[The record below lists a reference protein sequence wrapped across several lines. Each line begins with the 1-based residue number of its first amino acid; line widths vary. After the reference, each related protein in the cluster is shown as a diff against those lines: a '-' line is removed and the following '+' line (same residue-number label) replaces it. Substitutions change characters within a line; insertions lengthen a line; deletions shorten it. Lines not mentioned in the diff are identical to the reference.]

1 MKGLILAGGR
11 GTRLRPLTRTLAKQL
26 IPVANRPILHY
37 VVDQIAKVGITQIGV
52 IISPETGSQIQE
64 ALAHKGGIVEF
75 SFILQEEPLGLAHA
89 VLTARDFLDEDPFL
103 MYLGDNLIGGDLR
116 GFVDFFHRVNPD
128 ALILLKKVEDPR
140 LFGVATLD
148 ASGCVIGLDEKP
160 ERPRSSL
167 ALVGTYAFS
176 PSVHQAISRL
186 EPSWRGELEITD
198 ALQLLIDGGGDVRS
212 ILLHQWWLDTGKS
225 DDLLAANRV
234 VLNETISRDLHGDID
249 CDSTVI
255 GNVRL
260 EKGAC
265 VKESTIHGP
274 VVIGSGTTIVSSSI
288 RPYTSIG
295 DGCSI
300 VHSAVAE
307 SVILNGTRIVDAFLE
322 ASLIGANAEVIGC
335 GCEGHGRQVVVEEEG
350 KVRL

>member
-26 IPVANRPILHY
+26 IPVANRPILLR

-52 IISPETGSQIQE
+52 IISPETGLQIQE
-64 ALAHKGGIVEF
+64 ALAHKLRTVEF

-103 MYLGDNLIGGDLR
+103 MYLGDNLVGGDL
-116 GFVDFFHRVNPD
+116 GDFIDLFHRSNPD

-148 ASGCVIGLDEKP
+148 GSGRVIGLVEKP
-160 ERPRSSL
+160 KRPPSNL
-167 ALVGTYAFS
+167 ALVGIYAFS

-186 EPSWRGELEITD
+186 QPSWRGELEITD

-225 DDLLAANRV
+225 DALLAANHV
-234 VLNETISRDLHGDID
+234 VLSETVSRDLHGNID

-265 VKESTIHGP
+265 IKKSTIHGP
-274 VVIGSGTTIVSSSI
+274 VAIGSGTTIVSSSI
-288 RPYTSIG
+288 GPHTSIG
-295 DGCSI
+295 SGCTI
-300 VHSAVAE
+300 VRSTVVD
-307 SVILNGTRIVDAFLE
+307 SVILNGTRVVDAFLE
-322 ASLIGANAEVIGC
+322 TSLVGANAEVVGC
-335 GCEGHGRQVVVEEEG
+335 GCGEHGRQVVVEEEG
-350 KVRL
+350 KVHL

>member
-52 IISPETGSQIQE
+52 IISPETGLQIQQ
-64 ALAHKGGIVEF
+64 ALADTARTVEF
-75 SFILQEEPLGLAHA
+75 HYILQEEPLGLAHA

-116 GFVDFFHRVNPD
+116 EFVDLFRRSNPD
-128 ALILLKKVEDPR
+128 ALILLKKVDDPR

-148 ASGCVIGLDEKP
+148 GSGRVIDLVEKP
-160 ERPRSSL
+160 KRPQSNL
-167 ALVGTYAFS
+167 ALVGIYAFS
-176 PSVHQAISRL
+176 PSVHQAITKL
-186 EPSWRGELEITD
+186 QPSWRGELEITD
-198 ALQLLIDGGGDVRS
+198 ALQLLIDGERDVRS

-234 VLNETISRDLHGDID
+234 VLSETISLDLHGNID

-260 EKGAC
+260 EEGAC
-265 VKESTIHGP
+265 IEKSTIHGP
-274 VVIGSGTTIVSSSI
+274 VAIGSGTTILSSSI
-288 RPYTSIG
+288 GPHTSIG
-295 DGCSI
+295 SDCTIVRSI
-300 VHSAVAE
+300 VAE
-307 SVILNGTRIVDAFLE
+307 SVILNGTKVVDAFLT
-322 ASLIGANAEVIGC
+322 ASLVGANAEVIGC
-335 GCEGHGRQVVVEEEG
+335 GCEEHGRQVVVEEEG
-350 KVRL
+350 RIRL